1 MNKNKLY
8 YSIEDVINNVSS
20 KLCLGLKDANEM
32 NEAELEEAEK
42 EICKHVDFVEH
53 PDYIQFVPKIKETGE
68 LILLYL

>member
-8 YSIEDVINNVSS
+8 YSIEEAINNVSS

-32 NEAELEEAEK
+32 NEAELEEVEK
-42 EICKHVDFVEH
+42 EICKYVDFVEH

-68 LILLYL
+68 LILL